1 MKALII
7 LAVLIL
13 APVSWGQAG
22 DTLIMPKI
30 VFYDFI
36 YMDSTSLCVKQTT
49 VYCKLLPDHQSG
61 YFAFY
66 GGIEKWDSVVIDTLY
81 YEIGLTGLAIRRGR

>member
-1 MKALII
+1 MKRI
-7 LAVLIL
+7 VLIVALL
-13 APVSWGQAG
+13 AIASTALAG
-22 DTLIMPKI
+22 DTLIIPKI
-30 VFYDFI
+30 VFYDLI